1 MPPLPEAPPEDA
13 VEGMLMGKPDCH
25 FAAACGIG
33 KIPDGYKVLPTV
45 LWLESE
51 TGFSTP
57 WLMNRPILNTL
68 SDYEVMPGQLLTLYG
83 RNLCAGDE
91 YIREKYLV
99 LFQNRDT
106 EQRYPAEVLGTAEQV
121 LGDEKP
127 YCLHIKVPDPLP
139 AGQYS
144 LSVNLL
150 NCGQFGY
157 SDRYRWRWWKNG
169 PFCPPCRGWISMP
182 IASQNG
188 ILILWRPSI
197 CGGSLWPTESI
208 ATGQCCKRRSTMP
221 P

>member
-1 MPPLPEAPPEDA
+1 MQTQDRMEISAVTESTDRNCMFIILGENLHQIRKVWLWTPDDVEIEDLEMENAPLPEAPPEDA

-144 LSVNLL
+144 LS
-150 NCGQFGY
+150 CQ
-157 SDRYRWRWWKNG
+157 
-169 PFCPPCRGWISMP
+169 P
-182 IASQNG
+182 AE
-188 ILILWRPSI
+188 LWSV
-197 CGGSLWPTESI
+197 WV
-208 ATGQCCKRRSTMP
+208 
-221 P
+221 